1 MIFSELIARLFVN
14 YPPAMGIAP
23 PCVSSVCSHASP
35 QPMPSDAL
43 PPSFSRSLRE
53 NILTARSFSF
63 SVLATLAFGGLVP
76 ARSHAQVTRAE
87 DLSVIL
93 SGAGLN
99 QPSEPSAAP
108 NSAVFEANPG
118 PWGKLQCAYVYL
130 EAPAS
135 LIEEFPLPSPIS
147 RWTFPL
153 SSLHSLP
160 AFFSKAGLSESLIA
174 TLLAPKHVVQE
185 GSFVHLLPPL
195 AELEGMT
202 PETRATIYTELSK
215 YSENE
220 YQADPV
226 LIIGTTVDEWYKG
239 SKLRPEIINKIK
251 QLSYTRGEATAF
263 SDIPVLLNYAQSDSE
278 ARSIFKACTRT
289 RNLMIRLKL
298 DRNSNAE
305 EIIRY
310 WSFGTGLRRKDL
322 EPLVRS
328 VIELDGVDDLGIS
341 HILPALA
348 RKLLYTYPGLD
359 MAKHGV
365 MPDCHW
371 TSLNFFNYEPHEY
384 LLDARLATSQVL
396 EQFVPVEPPYQ
407 FADVLFFLDN
417 TTGDAFHSCVHLA
430 DNIVFTKNG
439 RNILSPWVI
448 MRLED
453 VKKIYLYKGE
463 GRVQGFRRKDIAAEK
478 KAAQDSP

>member
-1 MIFSELIARLFVN
+1 M
-14 YPPAMGIAP
+14 PPDSLSF
-23 PCVSSVCSHASP
+23 C
-35 QPMPSDAL
+35 
-43 PPSFSRSLRE
+43 FSRSLRE
-53 NILTARSFSF
+53 NIFIARKASLIF
-63 SVLATLAFGGLVP
+63 LAAVVAGLSLPVG
-76 ARSHAQVTRAE
+76 SEAQITRAE

-93 SGAGLN
+93 SGLASN
-99 QPSEPSAAP
+99 QTPTAAATAPASDPS
-108 NSAVFEANPG
+108 VFDTAPG
-118 PWGKLQCAYVYL
+118 PWGQLKCAYVYL

-135 LIEEFPLPSPIS
+135 LIEEFPLPSPIP
-147 RWTFPL
+147 RWTFPA
-153 SSLHSLP
+153 SSLYSLP
-160 AFFSKAGLSESLIA
+160 AFLTKAGLSESLIA
-174 TLLAPKHVVQE
+174 TILAPKNLIKE
-185 GSFVHLLPPL
+185 GPFVHLLPPL
-195 AELEGMT
+195 AELEGLT
-202 PETRATIYTELSK
+202 PKTRAEIYTELAK
-215 YSENE
+215 YPENE

-226 LIIGTTVDEWYKG
+226 LIIGTTVEEWYKG
-239 SKLRPEIINKIK
+239 SKLRPEIISKIK

-278 ARSIFKACTRT
+278 ARAIFKACTRT
-289 RNLMIRLKL
+289 RTLMIRLKL

-305 EIIRY
+305 EVIKY
-310 WSFGTGLRRKDL
+310 WSFGTGIRRKDL
-322 EPLVRS
+322 EPMVRS
-328 VIELDGVDDLGIS
+328 VIELDGVDDLGLV

-371 TSLNFFNYEPHEY
+371 TSLNFFNYEPHQY

-396 EQFVPVEPPYQ
+396 EQFTPVEPPYQ

-439 RNILSPWVI
+439 RNILSPWVM
-448 MRLED
+448 MRLDD
-453 VKKIYLYKGE
+453 VKKIYLYKGD

-478 KAAQDSP
+478 KAAEDAP

>member
-1 MIFSELIARLFVN
+1 M
-14 YPPAMGIAP
+14 PPD
-23 PCVSSVCSHASP
+23 SLSFY
-35 QPMPSDAL
+35 
-43 PPSFSRSLRE
+43 FSRSLRE
-53 NILTARSFSF
+53 NIFIARQASLTF
-63 SVLATLAFGGLVP
+63 LAAVVAGLTLP
-76 ARSHAQVTRAE
+76 AGSEAQITRAE
-87 DLSVIL
+87 NLSVIL
-93 SGAGLN
+93 SGLGSN
-99 QPSEPSAAP
+99 QTPTAAATAP
-108 NSAVFEANPG
+108 ASSPAVFDTAPG
-118 PWGKLQCAYVYL
+118 PWGQMKCAYVYL

-135 LIEEFPLPSPIS
+135 LIEEFPLPSPIP
-147 RWTFPL
+147 RWTFPA
-153 SSLHSLP
+153 SSLYSLP
-160 AFFSKAGLSESLIA
+160 AFFTKAGLSESLIA
-174 TLLAPKHVVQE
+174 TLLNPKHLIKE

-202 PETRATIYTELSK
+202 PKTRTVIYSELAK
-215 YSENE
+215 YPENE

-226 LIIGTTVDEWYKG
+226 LVIGTTVEEWYQG
-239 SKLRPEIINKIK
+239 SKLRPEIISKIK
-251 QLSYTRGEATAF
+251 QLSYARGDAIAF

-289 RNLMIRLKL
+289 RTLMIRLKL
-298 DRNSNAE
+298 DRHSNAE
-305 EIIRY
+305 EIIKY

-322 EPLVRS
+322 EPMVRS
-328 VIELDGVDDLGIS
+328 IIELDGVDDLGLV

-396 EQFVPVEPPYQ
+396 EQFTPVEPPYQ

-448 MRLED
+448 MRLDD

-478 KAAQDSP
+478 NAANEVR

>member
-1 MIFSELIARLFVN
+1 
-14 YPPAMGIAP
+14 
-23 PCVSSVCSHASP
+23 
-35 QPMPSDAL
+35 MPSA
-43 PPSFSRSLRE
+43 PPSFSIPRSLRKK
-53 NILTARSFSF
+53 LTAAGGASLSLLALIVAGLSFPAASQAQISRS
-63 SVLATLAFGGLVP
+63 
-76 ARSHAQVTRAE
+76 E
-87 DLSVIL
+87 NLSVIL
-93 SGAGLN
+93 SGSSGTIQS
-99 QPSEPSAAP
+99 QPPAVPAVP
-108 NSAVFEANPG
+108 NSSAVFDAQPG
-118 PWGKLQCAYVYL
+118 PWGPLKCAYVYL

-135 LIEEFPLPSPIS
+135 LIEEFPLPSPIP
-147 RWTFPL
+147 RWTFPAAL
-153 SSLHSLP
+153 LPSLP
-160 AFFSKAGLSESLIA
+160 SFFSKAGLSDSLVA
-174 TLLAPKHVVQE
+174 TILSPKHLVKE
-185 GSFVHLLPPL
+185 GAFVHLLPPL

-202 PETRATIYTELSK
+202 AETRAVIYSELAR
-215 YSENE
+215 YPENE
-220 YQADPV
+220 YHADPV
-226 LIIGTTVDEWYKG
+226 LIIGTSIDEWYK
-239 SKLRPEIINKIK
+239 SSRLRPELISKIK
-251 QLSYTRGEATAF
+251 QLSYPRGEAMAF
-263 SDIPVLLNYAQSDSE
+263 SDIPALLNYAQSDSE
-278 ARSIFKACTRT
+278 ARAIFKACTRT
-289 RNLMIRLKL
+289 RNLMIRLQL
-298 DRNSNAE
+298 DKNSNAE
-305 EIIRY
+305 EIIKY

-328 VIELDGVDDLGIS
+328 VIELDGVDDLGIV

-396 EQFVPVEPPYQ
+396 EQFTPVDPPYQ
-407 FADVLFFLDN
+407 FADILFFLDN

-453 VKKIYLYKGE
+453 VKKIYLYKGN

-478 KAAQDSP
+478 KAAQDTP